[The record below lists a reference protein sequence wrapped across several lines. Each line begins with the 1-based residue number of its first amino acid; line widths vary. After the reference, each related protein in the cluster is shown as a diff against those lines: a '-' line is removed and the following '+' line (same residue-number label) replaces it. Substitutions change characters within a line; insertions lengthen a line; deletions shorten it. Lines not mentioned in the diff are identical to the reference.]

1 MSIEEICRKYKII
14 DYTINEDGSID
25 VDGSV
30 DLDYCKLTKLPLKF
44 GVVTLDFYCR
54 NNQLTTLEG
63 SPESV
68 GGNFNCNGNN
78 LTDLKG
84 SPESIGGHFNCKHNE
99 LTSLEGSPKSIGGH
113 FNCKHNELTSLEGS
127 PESVGGTFYCFK
139 NNLTDLKGSPKSIG
153 GGFYCD
159 DNPIGSI
166 FNDADIDFIRA
177 FNTFKVLND
186 GVVDLKRLKYV
197 MEMFDLPINIESIK
211 KYYTIK

>member
-1 MSIEEICRKYKII
+1 MRIEEICKKYDITN
-14 DYTINEDGSID
+14 YNINEDGSVD

-84 SPESIGGHFNCKHNE
+84 SP
-99 LTSLEGSPKSIGGH
+99 
-113 FNCKHNELTSLEGS
+113 
-127 PESVGGTFYCFK
+127 
-139 NNLTDLKGSPKSIG
+139 KSIG
-153 GGFYCD
+153 GGFYCSN
-159 DNPIGSI
+159 NPIESI
-166 FNDADIDFIRA
+166 FNNVDMDFIRA
-177 FNTFKVLND
+177 FNTFKVLKD
-186 GVVDLKRLKYV
+186 RVIDLKRLKYV
-197 MEMFDLPINIESIK
+197 MELFDLPINIGRIK
-211 KYYTIK
+211 RNFRIK